1 MQTPTKIYDFVM
13 EHLRSRTL
21 PQRQVARE
29 SGVPFSTLS
38 KIAQGVVKDPGVHTV
53 QRLADFFARQQEG
66 SPKASEV
73 PVVSG
78 HSDQQSAA

>member
-13 EHLRSRTL
+13 EHLRAKTL

-38 KIAQGVVKDPGVHTV
+38 KIAQGAVKDPGVHTV

-73 PVVSG
+73 PVVSD

>member
-13 EHLRSRTL
+13 NHLRAKTL

-38 KIAQGVVKDPGVHTV
+38 KIAQGAVKDPGVHTV
-53 QRLADFFARQQEG
+53 QRLADFFARQQEE
-66 SPKASEV
+66 SQKTSEV